1 MEEFR
6 WGCRVRT
13 TWPEDWQALRPLVLT
28 GPDIPEDRPPGRV
41 FSHAQATEQS
51 VWAAA
56 LAAREYRADRIIAFG
71 DGDVLSCGKLAAM
84 ASGRKLTTVPT
95 DLSGLAVTG
104 TGRLNGKIFRQEA
117 CVPDLTV
124 LDGKKLK
131 SAEIFPVLSRSVE
144 AYAAKNSGILSD
156 CLSTEAFRL
165 ALNSREG
172 EKRLLADALSA
183 VAAENAGEGVCG
195 VLCRAVSA
203 AFPGMENALTAIFL
217 PAAVRLNAQL
227 DARKYA
233 ALARSAN
240 LGGSTA
246 ALGAERLCRRLERLR
261 QESGL
266 PEDLLS
272 AGIRQEELW
281 RRTGDI
287 TAAALADPALAG
299 NPRRVEAFM
308 LRRILDGTARRRP
321 GNEWEGLA

>member
-6 WGCRVRT
+6 WGCRVQT
-13 TWPEDWQALRPLVLT
+13 GWTEDWQALRPLVLT
-28 GPDIPEDRPPGRV
+28 GADIPEDRPPGRV
-41 FSHAQATEQS
+41 FSLAQATEQG

-104 TGRLNGKIFRQEA
+104 TGRLNGKIFRQA
-117 CVPDLTV
+117 PCVPDRAV
-124 LDGKKLK
+124 LDGKRLK

-144 AYAAKNSGILSD
+144 AYAARNAGILSD
-156 CLSTEAFRL
+156 CLSAEAFRL

-172 EKRLLADALSA
+172 EKLLLADALSA
-183 VAAENAGEGVCG
+183 VATENSGEGVCG

-203 AFPGMENALTAIFL
+203 AFPGMENALAAIFL

-272 AGIRQEELW
+272 AGIRQETLW
-281 RRTGDI
+281 QRTGEI
-287 TAAALADPALAG
+287 VTTAMTDPALAG

>member
-1 MEEFR
+1 M
-6 WGCRVRT
+6 
-13 TWPEDWQALRPLVLT
+13 
-28 GPDIPEDRPPGRV
+28 
-41 FSHAQATEQS
+41 
-51 VWAAA
+51 
-56 LAAREYRADRIIAFG
+56 
-71 DGDVLSCGKLAAM
+71 
-84 ASGRKLTTVPT
+84 
-95 DLSGLAVTG
+95 
-104 TGRLNGKIFRQEA
+104 
-117 CVPDLTV
+117 PDLTV

-131 SAEIFPVLSRSVE
+131 SNEIFPVLSRSVE
-144 AYAAKNSGILSD
+144 AYAARNAGILSD
-156 CLSTEAFRL
+156 CLAAEAFRL
-165 ALNSREG
+165 ALNSRAG

-203 AFPGMENALTAIFL
+203 AFPGMENALAAIFL

-227 DARKYA
+227 DAKKYA

-246 ALGAERLCRRLERLR
+246 ALGTQRLCQCLERLR
-261 QESGL
+261 RESGL

-272 AGIRQEELW
+272 AGIRQETLW
-281 RRTGDI
+281 QRTGEI
-287 TAAALADPALAG
+287 VTTAMTDPALAG

>member
-51 VWAAA
+51 VWSAA

-104 TGRLNGKIFRQEA
+104 TGRLNGKMFRQEA
-117 CVPDLTV
+117 CVPDRAV

-144 AYAAKNSGILSD
+144 AYAARNAGILSD
-156 CLSTEAFRL
+156 CLSAEAFRL

-183 VAAENAGEGVCG
+183 VAAENAG
-195 VLCRAVSA
+195 
-203 AFPGMENALTAIFL
+203 
-217 PAAVRLNAQL
+217 
-227 DARKYA
+227 
-233 ALARSAN
+233 
-240 LGGSTA
+240 
-246 ALGAERLCRRLERLR
+246 
-261 QESGL
+261 
-266 PEDLLS
+266 
-272 AGIRQEELW
+272 
-281 RRTGDI
+281 
-287 TAAALADPALAG
+287 
-299 NPRRVEAFM
+299 
-308 LRRILDGTARRRP
+308 
-321 GNEWEGLA
+321 

>member
-1 MEEFR
+1 M
-6 WGCRVRT
+6 
-13 TWPEDWQALRPLVLT
+13 
-28 GPDIPEDRPPGRV
+28 
-41 FSHAQATEQS
+41 
-51 VWAAA
+51 
-56 LAAREYRADRIIAFG
+56 
-71 DGDVLSCGKLAAM
+71 
-84 ASGRKLTTVPT
+84 
-95 DLSGLAVTG
+95 
-104 TGRLNGKIFRQEA
+104 
-117 CVPDLTV
+117 
-124 LDGKKLK
+124 
-131 SAEIFPVLSRSVE
+131 LSRSVE
-144 AYAAKNSGILSD
+144 AYAARNAGILSD
-156 CLSTEAFRL
+156 CLSAEAFRL

-195 VLCRAVSA
+195 VLCRAVGA

-272 AGIRQEELW
+272 AGIRQETLW
-281 RRTGDI
+281 QRTGEI
-287 TAAALADPALAG
+287 VTTAMTDPALAG